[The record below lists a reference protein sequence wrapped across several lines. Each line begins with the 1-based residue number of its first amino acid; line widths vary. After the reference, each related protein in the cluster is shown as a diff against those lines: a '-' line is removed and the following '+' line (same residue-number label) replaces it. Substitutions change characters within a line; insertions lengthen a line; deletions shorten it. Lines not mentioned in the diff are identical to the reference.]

1 MYELEDH
8 GLPLVALK
16 EQRRELVVSLA
27 GCGGP
32 FNIGVIRDLAAI
44 QSAIDAIECVIA
56 DLDQEQ
62 NESQGV
68 PIKKPL
74 SAN

>member
-1 MYELEDH
+1 MYGLEDH

-16 EQRRELVVSLA
+16 EQRRELVVSLM
-27 GCGGP
+27 GRVGP
-32 FNIGVIRDLAAI
+32 INRCAIDELAAI

-62 NESQGV
+62 IETRGI
-68 PIKKPL
+68 PINKSL
-74 SAN
+74 STN